1 MKKITLTLLSAA
13 MLSLVACGPSA
24 EEKAAQAKHE
34 ADSIAAIESARIQ
47 DSIATAQ
54 KATEDSLAAVAA
66 AAQATADSI
75 ATADSLAAA
84 AKAAVKK
91 APVKPKVKEMPKQDA
106 APKVA
111 KPGQGRG

>member
-1 MKKITLTLLSAA
+1 MKKVTLTLLSAA
-13 MLSLVACGPSA
+13 MFSLVACGPSA

-34 ADSIAAIESARIQ
+34 TDSIAAVESARIQ
-47 DSIATAQ
+47 DSVAQAQ
-54 KATEDSLAAVAA
+54 KATEEAAAVAA
-66 AAQATADSI
+66 AVQASADSI
-75 ATADSLAAA
+75 AKADSLVAA

-91 APVKPKVKEMPKQDA
+91 APVKAKALIKQDV

>member
-1 MKKITLTLLSAA
+1 MKKVTLTLLSAA
-13 MLSLVACGPSA
+13 MFSLVACGPSA
-24 EEKAAQAKHE
+24 EEKAAQEKHIT
-34 ADSIAAIESARIQ
+34 DSVAAVESARIQ

-54 KATEDSLAAVAA
+54 KATDDSLAVVAA
-66 AAQATADSI
+66 AAQAMADST

-84 AKAAVKK
+84 AKASVKK
-91 APVKPKVKEMPKQDA
+91 APAKAKVKEMPKQDA